1 MKREYRKAITK
12 LKNLATQW
20 PDGISL
26 FSSSGSLL
34 VIKDDNGEI
43 LEYIYGIPNDGG
55 DPGSRIEGDK
65 EYVNLT

>member
-12 LKNLATQW
+12 LKNLANEW

-34 VIKDDNGEI
+34 VIKDDNYEI
-43 LEYIYGIPNDGG
+43 LERIDGIPNDGG
-55 DPGSRIEGDK
+55 DPGSRLEGDK
-65 EYVNLT
+65 EFLNFR